1 MKYTQVKEL
10 IEFCNNDLMSAPD
23 YRQVIEEIQRSNDF
37 EVDNVRFIS
46 SDIIDDVW
54 TVSLIDQ
61 IKDCYDL
68 SDVPDFVAIDWEETA
83 ENCKVD
89 GMGHHFNSYDGGEE
103 EITIDGTLYH
113 VFDNH

>member
-1 MKYTQVKEL
+1 MKYSQVKQV
-10 IEFCNNDLMSAPD
+10 IEFCNGLFSQPD
-23 YRQVIEEIQRSNDF
+23 VRQVITEAELSDDF
-37 EVDNVRFIS
+37 DVDGVRFIS
-46 SDIIDDVW
+46 SDSIDKIW
-54 TVSLIDQ
+54 TESLIEM

-103 EITIDGTLYH
+103 EVTINGTLYH